1 MNRKPQISRRAVLKG
16 LGVTVALPWLES
28 VRSWA
33 REAVQN
39 DPAAAPKRFA
49 CLFQGDGISPPDWW
63 AKGQG
68 DAMELGPSL
77 EALAPYKS
85 KLNVLN
91 GLFNRNAGGGHAR
104 CTGNILSGVA
114 LQRGRII
121 RGAAS
126 MDQLLAK
133 QNEQESAVPS
143 LVLGCEHPVSGF
155 HESQYSMV
163 YASHI
168 SWQNAESPVPIELY
182 PSLAFDTLF
191 GGKSGKLQGS
201 ILDHVLEQANDLR
214 GKVSGSDRLKLDEYL
229 SSVRETEQ
237 RVRKLQKQGG
247 DDQQSKQRAAQRPAD
262 GLPTDLREYARA
274 MCDMIAMAFQTDR
287 TRVATLLLSR
297 DLSGQVYPFLGIRD
311 DHHSYSH
318 SNTGP
323 EYKKIVK
330 FHVEQYAYLVGKL
343 AAMQEGDR
351 TVLDNSCILFISE
364 HWDAHNSNQ
373 VPVVLAGGL
382 GGALATGRSMDFL
395 HAGNERRKLCS
406 LYLAL
411 LDRMGIPLRE
421 FGDATERLAG

>member
-1 MNRKPQISRRAVLKG
+1 MNVRISRRAVLKG
-16 LGVTVALPWLES
+16 LGVSVAMPWLES
-28 VRSWA
+28 VRAWGN
-33 REAVQN
+33 EAVN
-39 DPAAAPKRFA
+39 PVSAPKRFA
-49 CLFQGDGISPPDWW
+49 CFFQGDGISPPDWW

-77 EALAPYKS
+77 ESLSAYKS
-85 KLNVLN
+85 KLNVIN

-126 MDQLLAK
+126 MDQLLARK
-133 QNEQESAVPS
+133 FEQESAVPS

-168 SWQNAESPVPIELY
+168 SWQNPDSPVPIELY
-182 PSLAFDTLF
+182 PSLAFDGLF
-191 GGKSGKLQGS
+191 GKKSGKLQGS

-214 GKVSGSDRLKLDEYL
+214 RSVSGSDQVKIDEYL
-229 SSVRETEQ
+229 ASVRETEQ
-237 RVRKLQKQGG
+237 RVKKLRTEPADAAQTQ
-247 DDQQSKQRAAQRPAD
+247 QRAALRPAD
-262 GLPTDLREYARA
+262 GLPSNLSEYAKA
-274 MCDMIAMAFQTDR
+274 MCDVIALAFQTDR

-297 DLSGQVYPFLGIRD
+297 DLSGQTYPFLDIKD

-330 FHVEQYAYLVGKL
+330 FHVEQYAYLVGRL
-343 AAMQEGDR
+343 ASMQEGDR
-351 TVLDNSCILFISE
+351 TVLDNSCLLFISE

-373 VPVVLAGGL
+373 VPAILAGGL
-382 GGALATGRSMDFL
+382 GGTLQTGRTMDYMP
-395 HAGNERRKLCS
+395 AGNDRRKLCS

-411 LDRMGIPLRE
+411 LDRMGIELRE
-421 FGDATERLAG
+421 FGDATERLAGI